1 LAGSYEHLFHTTHL
15 DRFFLPLNDPA
26 AAVLREPMLER
37 AIGVL
42 YLPRSER
49 ASHYFE
55 ASLAAQFDA
64 VFHLDET
71 SAVEPLSAPPH
82 WSAAREADETY
93 PFGL

>member
-1 LAGSYEHLFHTTHL
+1 
-15 DRFFLPLNDPA
+15 
-26 AAVLREPMLER
+26 MQER

-42 YLPRSER
+42 YLPESER

-71 SAVEPLSAPPH
+71 AALEPLDLPRGWQHADAP
-82 WSAAREADETY
+82 DTY
-93 PFGL
+93 PFGW

>member
-1 LAGSYEHLFHTTHL
+1 
-15 DRFFLPLNDPA
+15 
-26 AAVLREPMLER
+26 MLER

-42 YLPRSER
+42 YLPHSER

-71 SAVEPLSAPPH
+71 EAVEPLDP
-82 WSAAREADETY
+82 ARPWRTAQTDM
-93 PFGL
+93 LMAR

>member
-1 LAGSYEHLFHTTHL
+1 LFHGTGF
-15 DRFFLPLNDPA
+15 DRFFLPL
-26 AAVLREPMLER
+26 REPMADPLHESMLER

-42 YLPRSER
+42 YLPQTEL

-71 SAVEPLSAPPH
+71 EAVEPLGLPPSRRSAGGDVLAVH
-82 WSAAREADETY
+82 
-93 PFGL
+93 